1 MEVRPSHLPLLSRDP
16 SIMPAAVPRIPLST
30 YRLQF
35 NPSFT
40 FLDAA
45 KLIPYLHQLGITDCY
60 TSPYLKATPGS
71 THGYDVID
79 PTVLN
84 PEIGTEADYQIFITA
99 LHEHGMG
106 QLLDVVPNHMGIA
119 GSANVW
125 WQDVLENGPS
135 SHYATFFDIDWTPV
149 KPELENTVLLPILGD
164 QYGIVLENQE
174 IALQYDDGQLFLQYY
189 EHRLPL
195 DPSTWNIALTFRQEN
210 LVTVLEEASP
220 ALQEYQSIVTAL
232 SHLPIRTETDPERIA
247 ERYRE
252 KEVIRR
258 RLSAVISNHEPL
270 KHFLTQ
276 NLHLLNG
283 SKGSPRSFDQLDE
296 LVSNQAYRL
305 AFWRVAG
312 EEINYRRFF
321 DINQLAAIRM
331 ELPAVFQEAQQKI
344 FDLVSSGAVT
354 GLRIDH
360 VDGLY
365 DPQGYLAQWQAWAA
379 QQFQATPDLQGRVL
393 YVLVEKILG
402 TGERLNPDWPVH
414 GTTGYE
420 FLSLVNHLF
429 IHPSHQRQIEQV
441 YTRFSKSHFSYD
453 DLIYHCKKLIMTS
466 SMAGEINALGHE
478 LNVLSEQNRRSRD
491 FTLNSLIYAIREIIA
506 CFPVYRTYIRPDSQE
521 PITDRDRAYIRLAV
535 ARAKRR
541 NPALSNLVFDFIRD
555 VLMHTTPQDSA
566 PLDWEI
572 IRPFVMKFQQTTSP
586 VTAKGVEDTAF
597 YQYNRLTSLNEVG
610 GEPQHFGLSI
620 SKFHHY
626 MQERAEQ
633 WPWSLSSTSTH
644 DTKRS
649 EDVRAR
655 INVLSEIPMEWRN
668 RLRTWNRLNKKAAH
682 RLEEQLV
689 PSRNEEYLIYQT
701 LLGIWPFGAISDE
714 VLNQVLERLQTYMV
728 KALREAKVTSSWLNP
743 DEAYE
748 QAVMKFLTRIL
759 SPTDKNAFLEDFV
772 PFQRRIA
779 SYGLY
784 NSLSQVLIKTLA
796 PGVPDFYQGTELWD
810 FTLVDP
816 DNRGLVNY
824 VHYQERL
831 TELHDLKEKLNPI
844 ELIQFLFQH
853 ADNGLMKMFVTH
865 TALHFRKTHSSLFL
879 KGTYRPLEAQ
889 GEQAEHIC
897 GFHRQEGKTECLAI
911 FPRFLTQLI
920 PDSTVLPIG
929 ESLWGDTRIALP
941 PDLANQPLRNVF
953 TQEIVAPQNDQ
964 DMLELPVATLFA
976 HFPFA
981 VLEPLS

>member
-1 MEVRPSHLPLLSRDP
+1 MEVERSHHLPLSRDP
-16 SIMPAAVPRIPLST
+16 SIMSADVPRIPLST

-35 NPSFT
+35 NRSFT

-45 KLIPYLHQLGITDCY
+45 RLIPYLQKLGITDCY
-60 TSPYLKATPGS
+60 ASPYLKAAPDS
-71 THGYDVID
+71 THGYDVVD

-84 PEIGTEADYQIFITA
+84 PEIGTEADYEVFISTLQKHA
-99 LHEHGMG
+99 MG

-119 GSANVW
+119 GSANLW

-149 KPELENTVLLPILGD
+149 KPELANTVLLPILGD

-174 IALQYDDGQLFLQYY
+174 IVLHYDDGKLFLQYY

-195 DPSTWNIALTFRQEN
+195 DPSTWSIVLSFRQDD
-210 LVTVLEEASP
+210 LPQALEEEA
-220 ALQEYQSIVTAL
+220 AHLQEYHSIITAL
-232 SHLPIRTETDPERIA
+232 SHLPTRTETDPERIA

-252 KEVIRR
+252 KEVIQR
-258 RLSAVISNHEPL
+258 RLSALVSVYQPL
-270 KHFLTQ
+270 KDFLHE
-276 NLHLLNG
+276 NLRLLNG
-283 SKGSPRSFDQLDE
+283 NKGTPQSFDLLDS

-305 AFWRVAG
+305 AYWRVAG

-331 ELPAVFQEAQQKI
+331 EQPAVFQEAQQKI

-379 QQFQATPDLQGRVL
+379 QQFHAAPDSQGRVL
-393 YVLVEKILG
+393 YMLVEKILG

-414 GTTGYE
+414 GTTGYG

-429 IHPSHQRQIEQV
+429 VHPSHQRQFEQI
-441 YTRFSKSHFSYD
+441 YTRFSKPSLHYD

-506 CFPVYRTYIRPDSQE
+506 CFPVYRTYIRPEAKE

-555 VLMHTTPQDSA
+555 VLTNTTPQDSTS
-566 PLDWEI
+566 LDWEI

-610 GEPQHFGLSI
+610 GEPQHFGLSL

-626 MQERAEQ
+626 MQERADH

-655 INVLSEIPMEWRN
+655 INVLSEIPIEWRN
-668 RLRTWNRLNKKAAH
+668 RLRTWTRLNKKAAH

-701 LLGIWPFGAISDE
+701 LLGIWPFDSISDE
-714 VLNQVLERLQTYMV
+714 VRTKFSERLKTYMV

-748 QAVMKFLTRIL
+748 QAVLKFLDRIL
-759 SPTDKNAFLEDFV
+759 SPTNKNAFLEDFL

-779 SYGLY
+779 GYGLY
-784 NSLSQVLIKTLA
+784 NSLSQVLIKVLA

-810 FTLVDP
+810 LSLVDP
-816 DNRGLVNY
+816 DNRGLIDY
-824 VHYQERL
+824 GYYQERL
-831 TELHDLKEKLNPI
+831 AELQDLQEKLAPVD
-844 ELIQFLFQH
+844 LLQFLFQH
-853 ADNGLMKMFVTH
+853 ADNGLIKMYITQ
-865 TALHFRKTHSSLFL
+865 TALLYRKRHSSLFL
-879 KGTYRPLEAQ
+879 NGTYGPLETH
-889 GEQAEHIC
+889 GEYADNIC
-897 GFHRQEGKTECLAI
+897 GFIRREGPKASLTIL
-911 FPRFLTQLI
+911 PRFLTQLI
-920 PDSTVLPIG
+920 GDPASLPVG
-929 ESLWGDTRIALP
+929 ESVWGQTGVSLP
-941 PDLANQPLRNVF
+941 SDFKSHSYRNIF
-953 TQEIVAPQNDQ
+953 TQEIVSPQNDSN
-964 DMLELPVATLFA
+964 MLELPMARLFS

>member
-1 MEVRPSHLPLLSRDP
+1 MSAYS
-16 SIMPAAVPRIPLST
+16 PRIPLST

-35 NPSFT
+35 NTSFT

-45 KLIPYLHQLGITDCY
+45 RLIPYLDKLGITDCY
-60 TSPYLKATPGS
+60 SSPYLKATPGS
-71 THGYDVID
+71 PHGYDVVD

-84 PEIGTEADYQIFITA
+84 PEIGTEADYRVFITA
-99 LHEHGMG
+99 LQEHGMG

-174 IALQYDDGQLFLQYY
+174 IVLHFDNGQFFLQYY

-195 DPSTWNIALTFRQEN
+195 DPSTWSIVLTFRQDDLLATLGES
-210 LVTVLEEASP
+210 SP
-220 ALQEYQSIVTAL
+220 DLQEFQSIVTAL
-232 SHLPIRTETDPERIA
+232 SHLPLRTETDPERIA

-258 RLSAVISNHEPL
+258 RLSTVIAENEALH
-270 KHFLTQ
+270 HFLLD
-276 NLHLLNG
+276 NLQLLNG
-283 SKGSPRSFDQLDE
+283 IKDSPPSFDLLDV

-331 ELPAVFQEAQQKI
+331 EQPAVFQEAQQKI

-365 DPQGYLAQWQAWAA
+365 DPQGYLEQWQTWTA
-379 QQFQATPDLQGRVL
+379 QQFHTTPDSQGRVL
-393 YVLVEKILG
+393 YLLVEKILG
-402 TGERLNPDWPVH
+402 AGEQLNPDWPVH
-414 GTTGYE
+414 GTTGYD
-420 FLSLVNHLF
+420 FLSLVNQLF
-429 IHPSHQRQIEQV
+429 VQTSHQRQIEQL
-441 YTRFSKSHFSYD
+441 YTRFTKNSLHYD
-453 DLIYHCKKLIMTS
+453 DLIYQCKKLIMTG

-478 LNVLSEQNRRSRD
+478 LNVLSERNRRSRD
-491 FTLNSLIYAIREIIA
+491 FTLNSLIFAIREIIA
-506 CFPVYRTYIRPDSQE
+506 CFPVYRTYVRPDPEE
-521 PITDRDRAYIRLAV
+521 PVTERDRAYIRLAV
-535 ARAKRR
+535 TRAKRR

-555 VLMHTTPQDSA
+555 LLMNAPQESS

-572 IRPFVMKFQQTTSP
+572 LRPFVMKFQQTTSP

-610 GEPQHFGLSI
+610 GEPQHFGLSL
-620 SKFHHY
+620 SDFHQN
-626 MQERAEQ
+626 MQERADH
-633 WPWSLSSTSTH
+633 WPWSLSSTTTH

-655 INVLSEIPMEWRN
+655 INVLSEIPTEWRN
-668 RLRTWNRLNKKAAH
+668 RLRTWNRLNKKAAK
-682 RLEEQLV
+682 RLEEQLA

-701 LLGIWPFGAISDE
+701 MLGAWPFGPLSDE
-714 VLNQVLERLQTYMV
+714 VRTKFLDRIQTYMV

-748 QAVMKFLTRIL
+748 QAVLKFLSRIL
-759 SPTDKNAFLEDFV
+759 SPTPTNAFLEDFL
-772 PFQRRIA
+772 PFQHRIA
-779 SYGLY
+779 GYGIY
-784 NSLSQVLIKTLA
+784 NSLAQVLIKTLA
-796 PGVPDFYQGTELWD
+796 PGTPDFYQGTELWD
-810 FTLVDP
+810 LSLVDP
-816 DNRGLVNY
+816 DNRGLVDY
-824 VHYQERL
+824 AHYQKRL
-831 TELHDLKEKLNPI
+831 AELQDLQQKLNPI
-844 ELIQFLFQH
+844 ELLPYLFQH
-853 ADNGLMKMFVTH
+853 SENGLIKMHVTL
-865 TALHFRKTHSSLFL
+865 TALRYRKTHSSLL
-879 KGTYRPLEAQ
+879 LNGSYRGLDAQ
-889 GEQAEHIC
+889 GKRAEHIC
-897 GFHRQEGKTECLAI
+897 GWLRQDKNNLGLI
-911 FPRFLTQLI
+911 VLPRFLTQLI
-920 PDSTVLPIG
+920 TEPTTLPVG
-929 ESLWGDTRIALP
+929 ESVWGHTWITLP
-941 PDLANQPLRNVF
+941 SDLGAQSFRNVF
-953 TQEIVAPQNDQ
+953 TQEIVAPQKDS
-964 DMLELPVATLFA
+964 DMVGLSVATLFS

-981 VLEPLS
+981 LLESHS

>member
-1 MEVRPSHLPLLSRDP
+1 MEAKPFHLLLLP
-16 SIMPAAVPRIPLST
+16 HNPAIMSGYSPRLPLST

-35 NPSFT
+35 NASFT

-45 KLIPYLHQLGITDCY
+45 RLIPYLHKLGITDCY
-60 TSPYLKATPGS
+60 ASPYLKALPGS
-71 THGYDVID
+71 SHGYDVID

-84 PEIGTEADYQIFITA
+84 PEIGTEEDYQVFITA
-99 LHEHGMG
+99 LQKHGMG

-119 GSANVW
+119 SSDNVW

-174 IALQYDDGQLFLQYY
+174 IVLQYDDGKLFLSYY
-189 EHRLPL
+189 EHCLPL
-195 DPSTWNIALTFRQEN
+195 DPSTWTIVLTFRQDE
-210 LVTVLEEASP
+210 LFAALGESSP
-220 ALQEYQSIVTAL
+220 DLQEYQSIVTAL
-232 SHLPIRTETDPERIA
+232 SHLPSRTETDPDGIA

-258 RLSAVISNHEPL
+258 RLSTVIASNESL
-270 KHFLTQ
+270 QHFLVD
-276 NLHLLNG
+276 NLRVING
-283 SKGSPRSFDQLDE
+283 QKGSPASFDILDA

-331 ELPAVFQEAQQKI
+331 EQPAVFQEAQQKI
-344 FDLVSSGAVT
+344 FELVASGAVT

-365 DPQGYLAQWQAWAA
+365 DPQGYLAQLQSWAA
-379 QQFQATPDLQGRVL
+379 QQFHATPDAQGRVL
-393 YVLVEKILG
+393 YLLVEKILG
-402 TGERLNPDWPVH
+402 TEERLNPDWPIH
-414 GTTGYE
+414 GTTGYD
-420 FLSLVNHLF
+420 FLSLVNHVF
-429 IHPSHQRQIEQV
+429 VQTANHRQIEQL
-441 YTRFSKSHFSYD
+441 YTRFTKNMLPYD
-453 DLIYHCKKLIMTS
+453 DLIYQCKKLIMTS

-478 LNVLSEQNRRSRD
+478 LNVLSERNRRSRD
-491 FTLNSLIYAIREIIA
+491 FTLNSLIFAIREIIA
-506 CFPVYRTYIRPDSQE
+506 CFPVYRTYVRPDIAE

-555 VLMHTTPQDSA
+555 LLMNTPQDAS

-572 IRPFVMKFQQTTSP
+572 LRPFVMKFQQTTSP

-610 GEPQHFGLSI
+610 GEPQHFGISLST
-620 SKFHHY
+620 FHQS

-655 INVLSEIPMEWRN
+655 INVLSEIPTEWRN
-668 RLRTWNRLNKKAAH
+668 RLRMWNRLNKKATH

-701 LLGIWPFGAISDE
+701 MLGIWPFGHLSDD
-714 VLNQVLERLQTYMV
+714 VRMQVLERLQAYIV
-728 KALREAKVTSSWLNP
+728 KALREAKATSSWLNP
-743 DEAYE
+743 DELYE
-748 QAVMKFLTRIL
+748 QTVVKFLARL
-759 SPTDKNAFLEDFV
+759 LPPTGTNAFMEDFL

-779 SYGLY
+779 GYGIF
-784 NSLSQVLIKTLA
+784 NSLSQVLLKTLA
-796 PGVPDFYQGTELWD
+796 PGIPDFYQGTELWN
-810 FTLVDP
+810 FSVVDP
-816 DNRGLVNY
+816 DNRGLVDY
-824 VHYQERL
+824 AHYQERL
-831 TELHDLKEKLNPI
+831 AELEHLQQTLNPI
-844 ELIQFLFQH
+844 ELIQLLFQH
-853 ADNGLMKMFVTH
+853 ADNGLIKMFVTL
-865 TALHFRKTHSSLFL
+865 TALHHRKNHSSLFL
-879 KGTYRPLEAQ
+879 NGSYRPLDVQ
-889 GEQAEHIC
+889 GARAEHLC
-897 GFHRQEGKTECLAI
+897 GFLRQTTDKACLVVL
-911 FPRFLTQLI
+911 PRFLTSLH
-920 PDSTVLPIG
+920 PDPTTLPVG
-929 ESLWGDTRIALP
+929 ESVWEQTWISLPSELTTR
-941 PDLANQPLRNVF
+941 PLRNIF
-953 TQEIVAPQNDQ
+953 THEIVTPQNESG
-964 DMLELPVATLFA
+964 MIRLSVAKVFS

-981 VLEPLS
+981 LLEPLS

>member
-1 MEVRPSHLPLLSRDP
+1 MEVGRSHPLLLPRDP
-16 SIMPAAVPRIPLST
+16 SIMPAYSPRIPLST

-35 NPSFT
+35 NASFT

-45 KLIPYLHQLGITDCY
+45 RLIPYLDKLGITDCY
-60 TSPYLKATPGS
+60 ASPYLKAAPGS
-71 THGYDVID
+71 SHGYDVVD

-84 PEIGTEADYQIFITA
+84 PEIGTEAEYQVFITA
-99 LHEHGMG
+99 LQEHGMG

-174 IALQYDDGQLFLQYY
+174 IVLHYDDGQLFLQYY

-195 DPSTWNIALTFRQEN
+195 DPSTWSIILTFRQDDLLATLGES
-210 LVTVLEEASP
+210 SP
-220 ALQEYQSIVTAL
+220 DLQEFQSIVTAL
-232 SHLPIRTETDPERIA
+232 SHLPLRTETDPERIA

-258 RLSAVISNHEPL
+258 RLSTVIAENETLH
-270 KHFLTQ
+270 HFLLD

-283 SKGSPRSFDQLDE
+283 IKGSPPSFDLLDV

-331 ELPAVFQEAQQKI
+331 EQPAVFQEAQQKI

-365 DPQGYLAQWQAWAA
+365 DPQGYLEQWQTWAA
-379 QQFQATPDLQGRVL
+379 QQFHATLDSQGRVL
-393 YVLVEKILG
+393 YLLVEKILG
-402 TGERLNPDWPVH
+402 AGERLNPDWPVH
-414 GTTGYE
+414 GTTGYA
-420 FLSLVNHLF
+420 FLSLVNQLF
-429 IHPSHQRQIEQV
+429 VQTSHQRQIEQL
-441 YTRFSKSHFSYD
+441 YARFTKNSLHYD
-453 DLIYHCKKLIMTS
+453 DLIYQCKKLIMTS

-478 LNVLSEQNRRSRD
+478 LNVLSERNRRSRD

-506 CFPVYRTYIRPDSQE
+506 CFPVYRTYVRPDPKE
-521 PITDRDRAYIRLAV
+521 PVTDRDRVYIRLAV

-541 NPALSNLVFDFIRD
+541 NPALSNLVFEFIRD
-555 VLMHTTPQDSA
+555 LLMNAPQDSS

-572 IRPFVMKFQQTTSP
+572 LRPFVMKFQQTTSP

-610 GEPQHFGLSI
+610 GEPQHFGVSLSD
-620 SKFHHY
+620 FHQY
-626 MQERAEQ
+626 MQERADH
-633 WPWSLSSTSTH
+633 WPWSLSSTTTH

-655 INVLSEIPMEWRN
+655 INVLSEIPTEWRN
-668 RLRTWNRLNKKAAH
+668 RLRTWNRLNKKAAE

-701 LLGIWPFGAISDE
+701 LLGAWPFGPYSDE
-714 VLNQVLERLQTYMV
+714 VRTQLLERLQIYMI

-748 QAVMKFLTRIL
+748 QAVLKFLARIL
-759 SPTDKNAFLEDFV
+759 SPTPTNVFLEDFL
-772 PFQRRIA
+772 PFQSRIA
-779 SYGLY
+779 SYGIY
-784 NSLSQVLIKTLA
+784 NSLAQVLIKTLA
-796 PGVPDFYQGTELWD
+796 PGIPDFYQGTELWD
-810 FTLVDP
+810 LSLVDP
-816 DNRGLVNY
+816 DNRGLVDY
-824 VHYQERL
+824 ALYQKL
-831 TELHDLKEKLNPI
+831 LAELQDLQQKLNPI

-853 ADNGLMKMFVTH
+853 ADNGLIKMYVTL
-865 TALHFRKTHSSLFL
+865 TALHFRKTHSSLL
-879 KGTYRPLEAQ
+879 LHGSYRALDAQ
-889 GEQAEHIC
+889 GKRAEHIC
-897 GFHRQEGKTECLAI
+897 GFLRQDKHSVGLI
-911 FPRFLTQLI
+911 VLPRFLTQLI
-920 PDSTVLPIG
+920 PEPTTLPVG
-929 ESLWGDTRIALP
+929 ESIWGHTWITLP
-941 PDLANQPLRNVF
+941 SDLGAQSFRNVF
-953 TQEIVAPQNDQ
+953 TQEIVAPQKDS
-964 DMLELPVATLFA
+964 DMVRLSVATLFS

-981 VLEPLS
+981 LLEPYS

>member
-1 MEVRPSHLPLLSRDP
+1 MSADCL
-16 SIMPAAVPRIPLST
+16 RIPLST

-35 NPSFT
+35 NVSFT

-45 KLIPYLHQLGITDCY
+45 RLIPYLHQLGITDCY
-60 TSPYLKATPGS
+60 ASPYLKAAPGS
-71 THGYDVID
+71 SHGYDVID

-84 PEIGTEADYQIFITA
+84 PEVGTDADYEVFITA
-99 LHEHGMG
+99 LQDHGMG

-119 GSANVW
+119 ASSNMW

-149 KPELENTVLLPILGD
+149 KPELKNTVLLPILGD

-174 IALQYDDGQLFLQYY
+174 ITLHYHDGQLFLSYY
-189 EHRLPL
+189 EHHLPL
-195 DPSTWNIALTFRQEN
+195 DPSTWTIALTFRQDD
-210 LVTVLEEASP
+210 LVATLGESSP
-220 ALQEYQSIVTAL
+220 YLQEYQSILTAL
-232 SHLPIRTETDPERIA
+232 SHLPLRTETDPGRIA

-252 KEVIRR
+252 KDVIRR
-258 RLSAVISNHEPL
+258 RLASVIADHEPL
-270 KHFLTQ
+270 QHFLFD
-276 NLHLLNG
+276 NIRILNG
-283 SKGSPRSFDQLDE
+283 TKGSPRSFDLLDE

-305 AFWRVAG
+305 AYWRVAG

-331 ELPAVFQEAQQKI
+331 EQPAVFQEAQQKI
-344 FDLVSSGAVT
+344 FDLVASGAVT

-365 DPQGYLAQWQAWAA
+365 DPQGYLVQWQAWAA
-379 QQFQATPDLQGRVL
+379 QQFHATPDSQGRVL
-393 YVLVEKILG
+393 YLLVEKILG

-414 GTTGYE
+414 GTTGYAY
-420 FLSLVNHLF
+420 LSLMNQLF
-429 IHPSHQRQIEQV
+429 VQHSHQRQIEQI
-441 YTRFSKSHFSYD
+441 YTRFTKQSLHYD
-453 DLIYHCKKLIMTS
+453 NLIYQCKKLIMTS

-506 CFPVYRTYIRPDSQE
+506 CFPVYRTYVRPEAKE
-521 PITDRDRAYIRLAV
+521 PVTDRDRAYIRLAV
-535 ARAKRR
+535 THAKRR

-555 VLMHTTPQDSA
+555 LLMNTPQDSSHLA
-566 PLDWEI
+566 WDT

-610 GEPQHFGLSI
+610 GEPQHFGVSL

-626 MQERAEQ
+626 MEERAES
-633 WPWSLSSTSTH
+633 WPGSLSSTSTH

-655 INVLSEIPMEWRN
+655 INVLSEIPTEWRN
-668 RLRTWNRLNKKAAH
+668 RLRTWNRLNKKSAY

-701 LLGIWPFGAISDE
+701 LLGVWPFGPFPE
-714 VLNQVLERLQTYMV
+714 KVRTLFLERIQTYMI

-743 DEAYE
+743 DEVYE
-748 QAVMKFLTRIL
+748 QAVMKFLARIL
-759 SPTDKNAFLEDFV
+759 SSTPTNAFLEDFL

-779 SYGLY
+779 GYGIF
-784 NSLSQVLIKTLA
+784 NSLAQVLIKILG
-796 PGVPDFYQGTELWD
+796 PGIPDFYQGTELWD
-810 FTLVDP
+810 LSLVDP
-816 DNRGLVNY
+816 DNRGLVDY
-824 VHYQERL
+824 ALRQERL
-831 TELHDLKEKLNPI
+831 AELQSFQETLNPI
-844 ELIQFLFQH
+844 ELIQHLFHH
-853 ADNGLMKMFVTH
+853 ADNGLIKMYVTV
-865 TALHFRKTHSSLFL
+865 TALHYRRKHAALFQH
-879 KGTYRPLEAQ
+879 GCYRPLDAQ
-889 GEQAEHIC
+889 GEYAQHIC
-897 GFHRQEGKTECLAI
+897 GFLRQNQDQSCLI
-911 FPRFLTQLI
+911 VFPRFLTQLI
-920 PDSTVLPIG
+920 PDPATLPVG
-929 ESLWGDTRIALP
+929 EQIWGQTWIPLP
-941 PDLANQPLRNVF
+941 SDLATRSFRNVF
-953 TQEIVAPQNDQ
+953 TQEIVAPQKDS
-964 DMLELPVATLFA
+964 DMVGLPITNVFS

-981 VLEPLS
+981 LLEPLS

>member
-1 MEVRPSHLPLLSRDP
+1 MEARPSHLPLLSRDP
-16 SIMPAAVPRIPLST
+16 SIMPADVPRIPLSS

-35 NPSFT
+35 NSSFT

-60 TSPYLKATPGS
+60 ASPYLKASPGS

-84 PEIGTEADYQIFITA
+84 PEIGTEADYQVFITA
-99 LHEHGMG
+99 LRDHGMG

-135 SHYATFFDIDWTPV
+135 SPYATFFDIDWTPV

-174 IALQYDDGQLFLQYY
+174 ITLKYDDGQLFLQYY

-195 DPSTWNIALTFRQEN
+195 DPSTWNLVLTFRQES
-210 LVTVLEEASP
+210 LVTLLGDTSP
-220 ALQEYQSIVTAL
+220 TLQEYQSIVTAL

-258 RLSAVISNHEPL
+258 RLAAVITEHEPL
-270 KHFLTQ
+270 QHFLTES
-276 NLHLLNG
+276 LHLLNG
-283 SKGSPRSFDQLDE
+283 SKGSPLSFDLLDE
-296 LVSNQAYRL
+296 LASNQAYRL
-305 AFWRVAG
+305 AYWRVAG

-331 ELPAVFQEAQQKI
+331 EVPAVFQEAQQKI

-379 QQFQATPDLQGRVL
+379 QQFQITPDSQGRVFYL
-393 YVLVEKILG
+393 LVEKILG

-414 GTTGYE
+414 GTTGYA
-420 FLSLVNHLF
+420 FLSLVNRLF
-429 IHPSHQRQIEQV
+429 VQTSHQRQIEQI
-441 YTRFSKSHFSYD
+441 YTRFTKQPFHYE
-453 DLIYHCKKLIMTS
+453 DLIYQCKKLIMTT

-491 FTLNSLIYAIREIIA
+491 FTLNSLIHAIREIIA
-506 CFPVYRTYIRPDSQE
+506 CFPVYRTYIRPTSIE

-555 VLMHTTPQDSA
+555 VLMNTTPQDSS
-566 PLDWEI
+566 PLNWEI

-586 VTAKGVEDTAF
+586 VTAKGAEDTAF

-610 GEPQHFGLSI
+610 GEPDHFGLSI

-626 MQERAEQ
+626 MEERAEH

-655 INVLSEIPMEWRN
+655 INVLSEIPTEWRN
-668 RLRTWNRLNKKAAH
+668 RLRTWNRLNKKAAR
-682 RLEEQLV
+682 RLEEQRV

-701 LLGIWPFGAISDE
+701 LLGIWPFGSISDE
-714 VLNQVLERLQTYMV
+714 VHAKTSNRLKTYMI

-748 QAVMKFLTRIL
+748 QAIVNFLDRIL
-759 SPTDKNAFLEDFV
+759 SPIPTNTFLEDFL

-779 SYGLY
+779 GFGIY
-784 NSLSQVLIKTLA
+784 NSLAQVLIKTLA
-796 PGVPDFYQGTELWD
+796 PGIPDFYQGTELWD
-810 FTLVDP
+810 LSLVDP
-816 DNRGLVNY
+816 DNRGTVDYGLHQKRLV
-824 VHYQERL
+824 
-831 TELHDLKEKLNPI
+831 ELQDLQQTFNSI
-844 ELIQFLFQH
+844 DLIQYLFQH
-853 ADNGLMKMFVTH
+853 ADNGLIKMFVTQS
-865 TALHFRKTHSSLFL
+865 TLHYRKNHASLFL
-879 KGTYRPLEAQ
+879 NGTYHPLESQ
-889 GEQAEHIC
+889 GDQAGQVC
-897 GFHRQEGKTECLAI
+897 GFFRQEGKKVYLAV

-920 PDSTVLPIG
+920 TDPETPPIG
-929 ESLWGDTRIALP
+929 KSVWGQTQISLPAGLDS
-941 PDLANQPLRNVF
+941 QSFRNVF
-953 TQEIVAPQNDQ
+953 TQEIVAPQNTSN
-964 DMLELPVATLFA
+964 MVGLPVANLFL

-981 VLEPLS
+981 LLEPLL

>member
-1 MEVRPSHLPLLSRDP
+1 MEVERSHPLPLIPDP
-16 SIMPAAVPRIPLST
+16 SIMAASSPRIPLST

-35 NPSFT
+35 NASFT

-45 KLIPYLHQLGITDCY
+45 RLIPYLDSLGITDCY
-60 TSPYLKATPGS
+60 ASPYLKAAPGS
-71 THGYDVID
+71 THGYDVVD
-79 PTVLN
+79 PTIFN
-84 PEIGTEADYQIFITA
+84 PEIGTESDYQVFITA
-99 LHEHGMG
+99 LQEHGMG

-119 GSANVW
+119 GSANPW

-174 IALQYDDGQLFLQYY
+174 IALHFEDGQIFLQYY
-189 EHRLPL
+189 EHRLPV
-195 DPSTWNIALTFRQEN
+195 DPSTWPVVLNYRQDE
-210 LVTVLEEASP
+210 LVATLGEASSH
-220 ALQEYQSIVTAL
+220 LQEYQSIITAL
-232 SHLPIRTETDPERIA
+232 SHLPLRTETDPERIA

-258 RLSAVISNHEPL
+258 RLSVVIAEHEPL
-270 KHFLTQ
+270 QYFLIE
-276 NLHLLNG
+276 NLQMLNG
-283 SKGSPRSFDQLDE
+283 SKNSPRSFDVLDA

-305 AFWRVAG
+305 AYWRVAG

-331 ELPAVFQEAQQKI
+331 EQPTVFQEAQQKI
-344 FDLVSSGAVT
+344 LDLVSSGAVT

-365 DPQGYLAQWQAWAA
+365 DPQGYLAQWQTWAA
-379 QQFQATPDLQGRVL
+379 EQFHATPDSQGRVL
-393 YVLVEKILG
+393 YLLVEKILG

-414 GTTGYE
+414 GTTGYT
-420 FLSLVNHLF
+420 FLSMVNHVF
-429 IHPSHQRQIEQV
+429 VQGAHERQMEQL
-441 YTRFSKSHFSYD
+441 YTRFTKNSILYD

-506 CFPVYRTYIRPDSQE
+506 CFPVYRTYIRPE
-521 PITDRDRAYIRLAV
+521 AEEAVTDRDRAYIRLAV
-535 ARAKRR
+535 VRAKRR

-555 VLMHTTPQDSA
+555 LLMNAPNNSS
-566 PLDWEI
+566 PLDWEML
-572 IRPFVMKFQQTTSP
+572 RPFVMKFQQTTSP

-597 YQYNRLTSLNEVG
+597 YQYNRLISLNEVG
-610 GEPQHFGLSI
+610 GEPQHFGIPLENI
-620 SKFHHY
+620 HQY
-626 MQERAEQ
+626 MQERAAH

-655 INVLSEIPMEWRN
+655 INVLSEIPTEWRN
-668 RLRTWNRLNKKAAH
+668 HLRTWNRLNKKAAH

-689 PSRNEEYLIYQT
+689 PSRNEEYFIYQT
-701 LLGIWPFGAISDE
+701 LLGVWPFESYSEEASRQLI
-714 VLNQVLERLQTYMV
+714 ERLHTYAI

-748 QAVMKFLTRIL
+748 QAVQKFLTRIL
-759 SPTDKNAFLEDFV
+759 SPTSSNAFLEDFL
-772 PFQRRIA
+772 PFQKRVA
-779 SYGLY
+779 GYGIY
-784 NSLSQVLIKTLA
+784 NSLAQVLIKTLA
-796 PGVPDFYQGTELWD
+796 PGIPDFYQGTELWD
-810 FTLVDP
+810 LSLVDP

-824 VHYQERL
+824 AFYQDRL
-831 TELHDLKEKLNPI
+831 AELQDLQQKLEPI

-853 ADNGLMKMFVTH
+853 ADNGLIKMFITH
-865 TALHFRKTHSSLFL
+865 TALRYRKNHTSLFL
-879 KGTYRPLEAQ
+879 NGTYVPLEAR
-889 GEQAEHIC
+889 GDHAEHVC
-897 GFHRQEGKTECLAI
+897 GFLRQENTNVCLTI
-911 FPRFLTQLI
+911 FPRFLTQRI
-920 PDSTVLPIG
+920 SDPTILPLG
-929 ESLWGDTRIALP
+929 ERTWGQTQVSLPEGLEDRSY
-941 PDLANQPLRNVF
+941 RNIF
-953 TQEIVAPQNDQ
+953 TQEIVAPQKTS
-964 DMLELPVATLFA
+964 DMVGLPLATLFA

-981 VLEPLS
+981 LLEPLS

>member
-1 MEVRPSHLPLLSRDP
+1 MSPDF
-16 SIMPAAVPRIPLST
+16 PRIPLST

-35 NPSFT
+35 NSSFK

-45 KLIPYLHQLGITDCY
+45 QLVPYLNQLGITDCY
-60 TSPYLKATPGS
+60 ASPYLKAAPGS

-99 LHEHGMG
+99 LRNHGMG

-119 GSANVW
+119 ASANIW

-135 SHYATFFDIDWTPV
+135 SHYAKFFDIDWTPV
-149 KPELENTVLLPILGD
+149 KPELKNTVLLPILGD

-174 IALQYDDGQLFLQYY
+174 ITLHYEDGHFFLRYY
-189 EHRLPL
+189 EHHLPL
-195 DPSTWNIALTFRQEN
+195 DPSTWTIVLNFRQDHLIHTLGES
-210 LVTVLEEASP
+210 SP
-220 ALQEYQSIVTAL
+220 HLQEYQSIVTAL
-232 SHLPIRTETDPERIA
+232 SHLPFRTETDPERIA

-258 RLSAVISNHEPL
+258 RLSTVVSEHESL
-270 KHFLTQ
+270 QYFLAE
-276 NLHLLNG
+276 NIRMLNG
-283 SKGSPRSFDQLDE
+283 EKHSPRSFDLLDE

-305 AFWRVAG
+305 AYWRVAA

-331 ELPAVFQEAQQKI
+331 EQPAVFQEAQQKI

-365 DPQGYLAQWQAWAA
+365 DPQDYLVQWQSWAA
-379 QQFQATPDLQGRVL
+379 QQFHATPDSQGRVL
-393 YVLVEKILG
+393 YLLVEKILG
-402 TGERLNPDWPVH
+402 TGERLNPDWPIH

-420 FLSLVNHLF
+420 FLSLINHLF
-429 IHPSHQRQIEQV
+429 VQSSHQRQFEQIYSRV
-441 YTRFSKSHFSYD
+441 TNQQLHYE
-453 DLIYHCKKLIMTS
+453 DLIYTCKKLIMAT

-491 FTLNSLIYAIREIIA
+491 FTLNSLIFAIREIIA
-506 CFPVYRTYIRPDSQE
+506 CFPVYRTYIRPDFKE

-535 ARAKRR
+535 THAKRR
-541 NPALSNLVFDFIRD
+541 NPAFSDLVFDFIRD
-555 VLMHTTPQDSA
+555 VLMNTPQDSSH
-566 PLDWEI
+566 LGWELI
-572 IRPFVMKFQQTTSP
+572 CPFVMKFQQTTSP

-597 YQYNRLTSLNEVG
+597 YQYNRLASLNEVG
-610 GEPQHFGLSI
+610 GEPQHFGLSL
-620 SKFHHY
+620 SKFHHC

-644 DTKRS
+644 DTKRG

-655 INVLSEIPMEWRN
+655 INVLSEIPSEWRN
-668 RLRTWNRLNKKAAH
+668 RLRTWNRLNKKSGI
-682 RLEEQLV
+682 RLDEQQV

-701 LLGIWPFGAISDE
+701 LLGMWPFETFSEEIRT
-714 VLNQVLERLQTYMV
+714 QTLERLQAYMV

-748 QAVMKFLTRIL
+748 QAVLTFLARIL
-759 SPTDKNAFLEDFV
+759 STNNKNAFLENFL
-772 PFQRRIA
+772 PFQRHIA
-779 SYGLY
+779 GYGIY

-796 PGVPDFYQGTELWD
+796 PGIPDFYQGTELWD
-810 FTLVDP
+810 LTLVDP
-816 DNRGLVNY
+816 DNRRQIDY
-824 VHYQERL
+824 PFYQERL
-831 TELHDLKEKLNPI
+831 AELQDLRHKLHPM
-844 ELIQFLFQH
+844 ELLQFLFQH
-853 ADNGLMKMFVTH
+853 ADNGLIKMLFTH
-865 TALHFRKTHSSLFL
+865 TALHYRKDHASLFL
-879 KGTYRPLEAQ
+879 NGTYRPLEAT
-889 GEQAEHIC
+889 GTRAEHAC
-897 GFHRQEGKTECLAI
+897 GFLRQESNTVCLVI
-911 FPRFLTQLI
+911 FPRFLTHLT
-920 PDSTVLPIG
+920 PDPTILPLG
-929 ESLWGDTRIALP
+929 ESVWGRTRISLP
-941 PDLANQPLRNVF
+941 ADLGIQSFRNVF
-953 TQEIVAPQNDQ
+953 TQEIVAPQKDS
-964 DMLELPVATLFA
+964 DMLELSIATLFS

-981 VLEPLS
+981 LLESFS

>member
-1 MEVRPSHLPLLSRDP
+1 MEVEPFHHLLLSRDP
-16 SIMPAAVPRIPLST
+16 PIMSAAFPRIPIST

-35 NPSFT
+35 NSAFT

-45 KLIPYLHQLGITDCY
+45 QLVPYLQQLGVTDCY
-60 TSPYLKATPGS
+60 ASPYLKSAPGS
-71 THGYDVID
+71 THGYDVVD

-84 PEIGTEADYQIFITA
+84 PEIGTEADYQVFIQA
-99 LHEHGMG
+99 LQDHGMG
-106 QLLDVVPNHMGIA
+106 HLLDVVPNHMGIA
-119 GSANVW
+119 ASANVW

-135 SHYATFFDIDWTPV
+135 SHYAAFFDIDWTPV

-174 IALQYDDGQLFLQYY
+174 IILDYDDGQLYLRYY

-195 DPSTWNIALTFRQEN
+195 DPSTWSIALSFRHDE
-210 LVTVLEEASP
+210 LVPILGESSP
-220 ALQEYQSIVTAL
+220 HLQEYQSIVTAL
-232 SHLPIRTETDPERIA
+232 SHLPLRTETDQERIS

-258 RLSAVISNHEPL
+258 RLSTVISEYEPL
-270 KHFLTQ
+270 QHFLAE
-276 NLHLLNG
+276 NLRLLNG
-283 SKGSPRSFDQLDE
+283 RKGSPRSFDLLDT

-331 ELPAVFQEAQQKI
+331 EQPNVFQEAQQKI
-344 FDLVSSGAVT
+344 FDLVASGAVT

-379 QQFQATPDLQGRVL
+379 QQFHVTPDTHGRVFYL
-393 YVLVEKILG
+393 LVEKILG

-414 GTTGYE
+414 GTTGYG
-420 FLSLVNHLF
+420 FLSLVNLLF
-429 IHPSHQRQIEQV
+429 VQSSHQRQFEQI
-441 YTRFSKSHFSYD
+441 YTRFTKQPFHYD

-506 CFPVYRTYIRPDSQE
+506 CFPVYRTYVRPDSKE
-521 PITDRDRAYIRLAV
+521 PITDPDRAYIRLAV

-555 VLMHTTPQDSA
+555 VLMNTPQDSS
-566 PLDWEI
+566 PLEWDI

-610 GEPQHFGLSI
+610 GEPQHFGVSL
-620 SKFHHY
+620 SKFHHA
-626 MQERAEQ
+626 MQERAEH

-668 RLRTWNRLNKKAAH
+668 RIRTWNRLNKKATY
-682 RLEEQLV
+682 RLEEQVV

-701 LLGIWPFGAISDE
+701 MLGVWPFGSRGDAIHSH
-714 VLNQVLERLQTYMV
+714 LLERLQTYIV

-748 QAVMKFLTRIL
+748 QAVVNFLARIL
-759 SPTDKNAFLEDFV
+759 SSTDKNAFLEDFLF
-772 PFQRRIA
+772 FQHRIA
-779 SYGLY
+779 GYGIY
-784 NSLSQVLIKTLA
+784 NSLAQVFIKTLA

-810 FTLVDP
+810 LTLVDP
-816 DNRGLVNY
+816 DNRGLVDY
-824 VHYQERL
+824 THYQERL
-831 TELHDLKEKLNPI
+831 AELQDLQQKLDPI
-844 ELIQFLFQH
+844 ELLQFLFQH
-853 ADNGLMKMFVTH
+853 ADNGLIKMYLTR
-865 TALHFRKTHSSLFL
+865 TALHYRKNHSSLFL
-879 KGTYRPLEAQ
+879 HGTYRPLEAQ
-889 GEQAEHIC
+889 GDHAEHIC
-897 GFHRQEGKTECLAI
+897 GFLRQGTHTCCLAI
-911 FPRFLTQLI
+911 FPRFLTQII
-920 PDSTVLPIG
+920 PDPSQLPLG
-929 ESLWGDTRIALP
+929 KAAWGRTTIALP
-941 PDLANQPLRNVF
+941 SDLRNLSFRNVL
-953 TQEIVAPQNDQ
+953 TQEIVAPQNES
-964 DMLELPVATLFA
+964 DMVVLPIATVFS

-981 VLEPLS
+981 LMEPLP

>member
-1 MEVRPSHLPLLSRDP
+1 MEVGPSQPLRLSRDLL
-16 SIMPAAVPRIPLST
+16 IMSAHSPRIPLST

-35 NPSFT
+35 NASFT

-45 KLIPYLHQLGITDCY
+45 RLIPYLDKLGITDCY
-60 TSPYLKATPGS
+60 ASPYLKAAPGS
-71 THGYDVID
+71 PHGYDVVD

-84 PEIGTEADYQIFITA
+84 PEIGTEADYQVFITA
-99 LHEHGMG
+99 LQEHGMG

-174 IALQYDDGQLFLQYY
+174 ILLHYDDGLFFLQYY
-189 EHRLPL
+189 ENRLPL
-195 DPSTWNIALTFRQEN
+195 DPSTWSIILTFRQDDLLATLGES
-210 LVTVLEEASP
+210 SP
-220 ALQEYQSIVTAL
+220 DLQEFQSIVTAL
-232 SHLPIRTETDPERIA
+232 SHLPLRTETDPERIA

-252 KEVIRR
+252 KEIIRR
-258 RLSAVISNHEPL
+258 RLSTIIAENETLRDFLVDNLRVSN
-270 KHFLTQ
+270 
-276 NLHLLNG
+276 G
-283 SKGSPRSFDQLDE
+283 IKGSPESFDLLDE

-305 AFWRVAG
+305 AFWRVAA

-331 ELPAVFQEAQQKI
+331 EQPAVFQEAQQKI

-365 DPQGYLAQWQAWAA
+365 DPQGYLAQWQTWAA
-379 QQFQATPDLQGRVL
+379 QQFHASPDSHGRVL
-393 YVLVEKILG
+393 YLLVEKILG
-402 TGERLNPDWPVH
+402 TGEPLDPNWPVH
-414 GTTGYE
+414 GTTGYD

-429 IHPSHQRQIEQV
+429 VQTSHQRQIEQL
-441 YTRFSKSHFSYD
+441 YTRFSKNLLHYD
-453 DLIYHCKKLIMTS
+453 DLIYQCKKLIMTS

-478 LNVLSEQNRRSRD
+478 LNVLSEQNRGSRD
-491 FTLNSLIYAIREIIA
+491 FTLNSLIFAIREIIA
-506 CFPVYRTYIRPDSQE
+506 CFPVYRTYIRPE
-521 PITDRDRAYIRLAV
+521 PEEPVADRDRAYIRLAV

-555 VLMHTTPQDSA
+555 LLMNAPQDSS

-572 IRPFVMKFQQTTSP
+572 LRPFVMKFQQTTSP

-610 GEPQHFGLSI
+610 GEPQHFGVSLSE
-620 SKFHHY
+620 FHQY
-626 MQERAEQ
+626 MQERADH
-633 WPWSLSSTSTH
+633 WPWSLSSTTTH

-655 INVLSEIPMEWRN
+655 INVLSEIPTEWRN
-668 RLRTWNRLNKKAAH
+668 HLRTWNRVNKKATQ
-682 RLEEQLV
+682 RLEDQLI

-701 LLGIWPFGAISDE
+701 LLGAWPFGPYSDE
-714 VLNQVLERLQTYMV
+714 VRTQLLERLQTYMI

-748 QAVMKFLTRIL
+748 QAVLKFLARIL
-759 SPTDKNAFLEDFV
+759 SPTGKNVFLEDFL

-779 SYGLY
+779 GYGIY

-796 PGVPDFYQGTELWD
+796 PGIPDFYQGTELWNLS
-810 FTLVDP
+810 LVDP
-816 DNRGLVNY
+816 DNRGLVDY
-824 VHYQERL
+824 ALYQDRL
-831 TELHDLKEKLNPI
+831 AELQDLQQKLNPI
-844 ELIQFLFQH
+844 ELVQFLFQH
-853 ADNGLMKMFVTH
+853 ADNGLIKMYVTL
-865 TALHFRKTHSSLFL
+865 TALHYRKTHSSLLL
-879 KGTYRPLEAQ
+879 KGSYHALDAQ
-889 GEQAEHIC
+889 GKQAEHIC
-897 GFHRQEGKTECLAI
+897 GFLRQDTNTVGLVV

-920 PDSTVLPIG
+920 PDPTTLPVG
-929 ESLWGDTRIALP
+929 ESVWEETSITLP
-941 PDLANQPLRNVF
+941 SDVRAQSFRNVL
-953 TQEIVAPQNDQ
+953 TQEIVTLQNDSN
-964 DMLELPVATLFA
+964 MVGLPVAKLFA
-976 HFPFA
+976 HFPF
-981 VLEPLS
+981 VLLEPHS

>member
-1 MEVRPSHLPLLSRDP
+1 MEVGRSHPLRLLRDP
-16 SIMPAAVPRIPLST
+16 SIMSAYSPRIPLST

-35 NPSFT
+35 NSAFT

-45 KLIPYLHQLGITDCY
+45 RLIPYLHQLGITDCY
-60 TSPYLKATPGS
+60 ASPYLKATPGS
-71 THGYDVID
+71 SHGYDVID

-84 PEIGTEADYQIFITA
+84 PEIGTEADYQVFISA
-99 LHEHGMG
+99 LQEHGMG

-119 GSANVW
+119 ASANVW

-174 IALQYDDGQLFLQYY
+174 IVLQYDDGQLFLQYY

-195 DPSTWNIALTFRQEN
+195 DPSTWTIVLTFRQDH
-210 LVTVLEEASP
+210 LVATLGESSP
-220 ALQEYQSIVTAL
+220 DLQEYQSIVTAL
-232 SHLPIRTETDPERIA
+232 SHLPSRTETDPDRIA

-258 RLSAVISNHEPL
+258 RLSTVLAANEPL
-270 KHFLTQ
+270 QHFLSD
-276 NLHLLNG
+276 NLRVING
-283 SKGSPRSFDQLDE
+283 SKGSPGSFDILDE
-296 LVSNQAYRL
+296 LASNQAYRL

-331 ELPAVFQEAQQKI
+331 EQPAVFQEAQQKI
-344 FDLVSSGAVT
+344 FDLVASGAVT

-365 DPQGYLAQWQAWAA
+365 DPQGYLAQWQTWAA
-379 QQFQATPDLQGRVL
+379 QQFQATPDSQGRVL
-393 YVLVEKILG
+393 YLLVEKILG
-402 TGERLNPDWPVH
+402 TGERLNPDWPIH
-414 GTTGYE
+414 GTTGYD
-420 FLSLVNHLF
+420 FLSLVNRLF
-429 IHPSHQRQIEQV
+429 VQTSHHKQIEQL
-441 YTRFSKSHFSYD
+441 YTRFTKNSIHYD

-478 LNVLSEQNRRSRD
+478 LNVLSERNRRSRD
-491 FTLNSLIYAIREIIA
+491 FTLNSLIHAIREIIA
-506 CFPVYRTYIRPDSQE
+506 CFPVYRTYVRPDPKQ
-521 PITDRDRAYIRLAV
+521 PVTDRDRAYIRLAV

-541 NPALSNLVFDFIRD
+541 NPALSNLVFDFIREL
-555 VLMHTTPQDSA
+555 LMNTPQDAS

-572 IRPFVMKFQQTTSP
+572 LRPFVMKFQQTTSP

-610 GEPQHFGLSI
+610 GEPQHFGVSLSN
-620 SKFHHY
+620 FHQY
-626 MQERAEQ
+626 MQDRAEH

-655 INVLSEIPMEWRN
+655 INVLSEIPTEWRN
-668 RLRTWNRLNKKAAH
+668 RLRMWGRLNKKAVH
-682 RLEEQLV
+682 RLEEQLA

-701 LLGIWPFGAISDE
+701 MLGAWPFGPLSDE
-714 VLNQVLERLQTYMV
+714 VRTKFLERLQAYMV

-748 QAVMKFLTRIL
+748 QAVLKFLSRIL
-759 SPTDKNAFLEDFV
+759 SPTPTNAFLEDFL
-772 PFQRRIA
+772 PFQNRI
-779 SYGLY
+779 SGYGIY
-784 NSLSQVLIKTLA
+784 NSLAQVLIKILA
-796 PGVPDFYQGTELWD
+796 PGIPDLYQGTELWD
-810 FTLVDP
+810 LSLVDP
-816 DNRGLVNY
+816 DNRGLVDY
-824 VHYQERL
+824 AHHQERL
-831 TELHDLKEKLNPI
+831 AELQDLQQKLNPI

-853 ADNGLMKMFVTH
+853 ADNGLIKLYVTL
-865 TALHFRKTHSSLFL
+865 TALQYRKNHDSLFHQ
-879 KGTYRPLEAQ
+879 GSYRQLDAQ
-889 GEQAEHIC
+889 GEREEHIC
-897 GFHRQEGKTECLAI
+897 GFLRQENNKVCI
-911 FPRFLTQLI
+911 IVVPRFLTQLI
-920 PDSTVLPIG
+920 SDPTTLPVG
-929 ESLWGDTRIALP
+929 ESAWGHTWISFP
-941 PDLANQPLRNVF
+941 SDLEARSYRNVL
-953 TQEIVAPQNDQ
+953 TQEIVALQNES
-964 DMLELPVATLFA
+964 DMVRLPLATLFS

-981 VLEPLS
+981 LLEPAS

>member
-1 MEVRPSHLPLLSRDP
+1 MEVGPSHHHHLSRDP
-16 SIMPAAVPRIPLST
+16 SIMSAHVPRIPLST

-45 KLIPYLHQLGITDCY
+45 HLIPYLDQLGITDCY
-60 TSPYLKATPGS
+60 ASPYLKATPGS
-71 THGYDVID
+71 THGYDVTD
-79 PTVLN
+79 PTTLN
-84 PEIGTEADYQIFITA
+84 PEIGTEADYQAFIAA
-99 LHEHGMG
+99 LHHHGMG

-135 SHYATFFDIDWTPV
+135 SRYATFFDIDWTPV

-174 IALQYDDGQLFLQYY
+174 IVLHYHDGQFFLRYY
-189 EHRLPL
+189 EHVLPL
-195 DPSTWNIALTFRQEN
+195 DPSTWTIALSFRQED
-210 LVTVLEEASP
+210 LAQALGESSP
-220 ALQEYQSIVTAL
+220 HLQEYQSIITAL
-232 SHLPIRTETDPERIA
+232 SHLPLRTETDPERIA

-258 RLSAVISNHEPL
+258 RLSTVIAEHEPL
-270 KHFLTQ
+270 RQFLTE
-276 NLHLLNG
+276 NLHILNG
-283 SKGSPRSFDQLDE
+283 RKDSPGSFDALDK

-305 AFWRVAG
+305 AYWRVAG

-331 ELPAVFQEAQQKI
+331 EQPAVFQEAQQKI
-344 FDLVSSGAVT
+344 FDLVASGAVT

-365 DPQGYLAQWQAWAA
+365 DPQNYLAQWQIWAA
-379 QQFQATPDLQGRVL
+379 QQFQATSDPQGRVL
-393 YVLVEKILG
+393 YLLVEKILG
-402 TGERLNPDWPVH
+402 TGERLNPEWPVH
-414 GTTGYE
+414 GTTGYG
-420 FLSLVNHLF
+420 FLSLVNRLF
-429 IHPSHQRQIEQV
+429 VYPSHQRQFEQI
-441 YTRFSKSHFSYD
+441 YSRFSKQPFHYE
-453 DLIYHCKKLIMTS
+453 DLLYHCKKLIMTT

-506 CFPVYRTYIRPDSQE
+506 CFPVYRTYIRPDSKE
-521 PITDRDRAYIRLAV
+521 SITDRDRAYIRLAL

-555 VLMHTTPQDSA
+555 LLINTAQDSST
-566 PLDWEI
+566 LDWEI

-610 GEPQHFGLSI
+610 GEPQQFGLSI
-620 SKFHHY
+620 SKFHHE
-626 MQERAEQ
+626 MQDRAEQ

-655 INVLSEIPMEWRN
+655 INVLSEIPTEWRN

-701 LLGIWPFGAISDE
+701 LLGIWPFGAISHE
-714 VLNQVLERLQTYMV
+714 GQTQLLERLQTYIV

-748 QAVMKFLTRIL
+748 QAVLKFLSRIL
-759 SPTDKNAFLEDFV
+759 SPTDKNAFLEDFL

-779 SYGLY
+779 GYGIY
-784 NSLSQVLIKTLA
+784 NSLSQVLLKTLA
-796 PGVPDFYQGTELWD
+796 PGIPDFYQGTELWD
-810 FTLVDP
+810 LTLVDP

-824 VHYQERL
+824 ALYQERL
-831 TELHDLKEKLNPI
+831 AELQDLQQKLKPI
-844 ELIQFLFQH
+844 DLLQFLFQH
-853 ADNGLMKMFVTH
+853 AENGLIKMYVTQ
-865 TALHFRKTHSSLFL
+865 TALHYRKTHSSLFL
-879 KGTYRPLEAQ
+879 NGSYYPLETR
-889 GEQAEHIC
+889 GEQTQHIC
-897 GFHRQEGKTECLAI
+897 GFIRQEPRNVCLTVV
-911 FPRFLTQLI
+911 PRFFTQLI
-920 PDSTVLPIG
+920 ADPTTPPIG
-929 ESLWGDTRIALP
+929 ESIWGQTYISLP
-941 PDLANQPLRNVF
+941 AGLEDQSFRNVF
-953 TQEIVAPQNDQ
+953 TQEIVTPQNDT
-964 DMLELPVATLFA
+964 DMVGLPLGRLFL

-981 VLEPLS
+981 LLEPLV